1 MTHMKIQMLGE
12 FTLQFENNKLSA
24 HNNRSKKVWLLL
36 AYLLCRRGR
45 TVTRK
50 ELIDCLW
57 GENSAS
63 EQPENALKITFH
75 RLRTQL
81 NHLWPMAGHQLVL
94 FKDGGYCWNTEIP
107 VTLDIADFELLC
119 QKKTENEE
127 EQLTAWL
134 NALVL
139 YRGEFLSHFSSESWI
154 IPLATHYHNLY
165 IQLILNTVPLLA
177 ARGRQKEIIA
187 VCRQALPAEPYH
199 ELPHQY
205 LMQALLD
212 TNDRNGAKRLYKEL
226 EQRLFSDFGLKPG
239 KELLS
244 LYQLAAES
252 RHEQM
257 LPIDTV
263 LEHLKEEKKEVA
275 SGALQQEYEA
285 FKILCHAES
294 RSMLRNARETHVAL
308 FSVTGNASQPLSGR
322 STEKAMEALGEEIR
336 TGLRLGDSFSRCSLS
351 QYIVLLPHANY
362 ENSCMACRRVIGA
375 FSRKQPHSPAVIRF
389 IVQPLTSAEHLFQKK
404 EP

>member
-12 FTLQFENNKLSA
+12 FTLQFEDNKLSA

-244 LYQLAAES
+244 LYQLAS
-252 RHEQM
+252 
-257 LPIDTV
+257 
-263 LEHLKEEKKEVA
+263 
-275 SGALQQEYEA
+275 
-285 FKILCHAES
+285 ES